1 MSGVPWDFQIGVAM
15 SNVQN
20 RHSNNTSPIVI
31 ALFFFLTAKSP
42 ADSGGQQVSKHL
54 QSQACTVPK
63 NGGVF

>member
-1 MSGVPWDFQIGVAM
+1 M